1 MRNPLVFFA
10 TSLFASL
17 FLLLFISTTRA
28 LPNNIKIG
36 EMYDHRPMLQ
46 NIPDTKDLCNINI
59 FDLEG
64 GLFEETNSVEEIAF
78 KYAVDHINRFDFSSN
93 VYN

>member
-1 MRNPLVFFA
+1 MTTDQVTNA
-10 TSLFASL
+10 TKHSRYSL
-17 FLLLFISTTRA
+17 
-28 LPNNIKIG
+28 K
-36 EMYDHRPMLQ
+36 E
-46 NIPDTKDLCNINI
+46 LCNINI

-93 VYN
+93 VDN